1 MKKFIEFVKK
11 NPIGVLLYV
20 IGVVLMFLDE
30 SAGAMVLA
38 TGPVVTT
45 VSPGNPTAVPGQAGL
60 ETQVPGEATTI
71 SNAQEASDFIEV
83 DVDQQITMVASDE
96 NVIDTI
102 KRRVKRQVP
111 VTGYEV
117 DHYLIDEKPS
127 TIKVAAEVTG
137 GARATIAFENNG
149 GKHVAPYYTIIAKNT
164 KGYEADG
171 TTRSAK
177 NLMLYCVDI
186 DSASGNPILIAV
198 NGTKSN
204 PNDFYSNVP
213 AIPKGEEFVLSSS
226 AAYETQK
233 FITPSTVVPVPERM
247 YLQKH
252 LCNSIV
258 SAYFDAKKKRIPFA
272 QSQIAEAHI
281 RQFRLDQCR
290 TAWIG
295 VGGKV
300 KVKALDNSLGEQF
313 AYTSDGLRWQF
324 KRKEPLTPNA
334 NGKLDFDSII
344 DVLKLKF
351 TTYGS
356 SKKAIWVMGKELL
369 GAIQKIDMT
378 LHKDITMTG
387 GTVFGIECT
396 KLHTVF
402 GDAMLI
408 HDPSLDRIGYE
419 WQGGI
424 IDEEGLVRYY
434 LKNESS
440 EKEDVVGEEAERQI
454 VMSIDCLC
462 LKGYSHVWTDGS
474 ALAPKVSEE

>member
-1 MKKFIEFVKK
+1 MKKFLEFVKK
-11 NPIGVLLYV
+11 NPIGVLAYL
-20 IGVVLMFLDE
+20 IGMVLMFVDE
-30 SAGAMVLA
+30 SVGAMVLA
-38 TGPVVTT
+38 SGPVVTT
-45 VSPGNPTAVPGQAGL
+45 VSPGNPTAAPGQAGL
-60 ETQVPGEATTI
+60 NTQVPGEATTV
-71 SNAQEASDFIEV
+71 SNAQEASDIVEV
-83 DVDQQITMVASDE
+83 DVDQQITMIASDE

-102 KRRVKRQVP
+102 KRRVKRQVA

-117 DHYLIDEKPS
+117 DHYLIDEKPAS
-127 TIKVAAEVTG
+127 ITVASQVTG
-137 GARATIAFENNG
+137 GARATIAFDNNG
-149 GKHVAPYYTIIAKNT
+149 GKHVAPYFTIIAKNI

-171 TTRSAK
+171 STRSKK

-186 DSASGNPILIAV
+186 DSTSGNPIFIAV

-204 PNDFYSNVP
+204 PNEFYSNVP
-213 AIPKGEEFVLSSS
+213 AIEKGAVFVLSSS

-233 FITPSTVVPVPERM
+233 FITPATVVPVPERM

-258 SAYFDAKKKRIPFA
+258 SDYFDAKKKRVPFA

-295 VGGKV
+295 VAGKV

-324 KRKEPLTPNA
+324 KREEALVPNA
-334 NGKLDFDSII
+334 DGKLDFDSII
-344 DVLKLKF
+344 DLLKLKF
-351 TTYGS
+351 TTFGS
-356 SKKAIWVMGKELL
+356 SKKAIWTMGKELL
-369 GAIQKIDMT
+369 AAIQKIDMT

-387 GTVFGIECT
+387 STVFGIECT

-402 GDAMLI
+402 GDVSLV
-408 HDPSLDRIGYE
+408 HDPSLDRIGLE

-434 LKNESS
+434 LKNESA

-462 LKGYSHVWTDGS
+462 LKGYSHVWVDGS
-474 ALAPKVSEE
+474 QLAPKS

>member
-11 NPIGVLLYV
+11 NPIGILLYV
-20 IGVVLMFLDE
+20 VGMVLMFLDE
-30 SAGAMVLA
+30 SVGAMVLA
-38 TGPVVTT
+38 SGPVATIAD
-45 VSPGNPTAVPGQAGL
+45 PGKPTAAPGQAGL
-60 ETQVPGEATTI
+60 STQLNGEATTI
-71 SNAQEASDFIEV
+71 SNAQEASDIIKV

-127 TIKVAAEVTG
+127 VITVAAEVTGG

-149 GKHVAPYYTIIAKNT
+149 GKHVAPYYTIIAKKT

-171 TTRSAK
+171 STRSKK

-186 DSASGNPILIAV
+186 DSTSGNPIFIAV

-204 PNDFYSNVP
+204 PNDFYSNIP
-213 AIPKGEEFVLSSS
+213 AIAKGEEFVLCSS

-233 FITPSTVVPVPERM
+233 FITPATVVPVPERM

-258 SAYFDAKKKRIPFA
+258 SDYFDAKKKRVPFA

-295 VGGKV
+295 DAGKV

-313 AYTSDGLRWQF
+313 AYTSLGLRWQF
-324 KRKEPLTPNA
+324 KREEELIPDEK
-334 NGKLDFDSII
+334 GKLGFDSII
-344 DVLKLKF
+344 DLLMMKF

-356 SKKAIWVMGKELL
+356 SKKAVWVLGKKLL

-378 LHKDITMTG
+378 LHKDITMTS
-387 GTVFGIECT
+387 GTIFGIECT

-402 GDAMLI
+402 GDVSLV
-408 HDPSLDRIGYE
+408 HDPTLDRIGYE

-434 LKNESS
+434 MKNESA

-454 VMSIDCLC
+454 VMTIDCLC
-462 LKGYSHVWTDGS
+462 LKGYSHVWVDGS
-474 ALAPKVSEE
+474 QLAPKA